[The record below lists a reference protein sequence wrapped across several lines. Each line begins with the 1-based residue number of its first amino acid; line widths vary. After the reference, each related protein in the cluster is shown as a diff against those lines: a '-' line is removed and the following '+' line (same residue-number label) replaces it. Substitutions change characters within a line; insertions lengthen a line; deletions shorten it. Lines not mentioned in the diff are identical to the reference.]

1 LQSRGA
7 IEQAKGALMGLVR
20 CDAEHAWAILRRASQ
35 EFNVKL
41 RELAVAL
48 VEHIS
53 GAPAE
58 QPDTGTP
65 ITPDDRTREAARL
78 MWAALSEAPLPH

>member
-1 LQSRGA
+1 
-7 IEQAKGALMGLVR
+7 MGLVR
-20 CDAEHAWAILRRASQ
+20 CDADQAWKVLRTASQ

-58 QPDTGTP
+58 QPATGAP
-65 ITPDDRTREAARL
+65 ITPDDRPARR
-78 MWAALSEAPLPH
+78 PG

>member
-1 LQSRGA
+1 
-7 IEQAKGALMGLVR
+7 M
-20 CDAEHAWAILRRASQ
+20 
-35 EFNVKL
+35 KL

-65 ITPDDRTREAARL
+65 ITPDERTREAARL
-78 MWAALSEAPLPH
+78 MWARAVGSTASAVVQHPGLPGCG

>member
-1 LQSRGA
+1 
-7 IEQAKGALMGLVR
+7 MGLVR
-20 CDAEHAWAILRRASQ
+20 CDAEHAWKMLRRASQ

-65 ITPDDRTREAARL
+65 ITPDDRSARGGPPDVGR
-78 MWAALSEAPLPH
+78 ACRKHRYAQ

>member
-1 LQSRGA
+1 
-7 IEQAKGALMGLVR
+7 MGLVR
-20 CDAEHAWAILRRASQ
+20 CDADSAWKMLRRGSQ

-48 VEHIS
+48 VEYIS

-58 QPDTGTP
+58 QPDTGAP
-65 ITPDDRTREAARL
+65 IRPDERTREAARL
-78 MWAALSEAPLPH
+78 MWAALSEVPAPEAAR